1 MNDTLVPIWIIANNE
16 GTVLSAHCLA
26 CKAGLAECCSHIGS
40 VLFYIEAWNRIHGK
54 LAFTR
59 VKCTW
64 LLPTYVNEVPY
75 SEVKDINF
83 KSAKKLKTELDDRI
97 DDLCQS
103 FTTQIVKPTV
113 KPVVEAPIPSQAEMK
128 ALFSEVNKSSKK
140 PVILSLVPEFSDQ
153 FVLKSRQIP
162 TLPDLYNHDN
172 LTLSYP
178 ELLEKCGEV
187 RVVLSDSD
195 IDLIE
200 HDTREQSHGGAFFK
214 HRAGRVGASTS
225 YSVAHTNPAQPSIS
239 LIKNIC
245 YPQLFRAKS
254 KAINHGIKNESKA
267 IDAYRSLMSANHKD
281 FALEKCGVFIDKEH
295 PWMHATPDFLCSC
308 SCCRKGCGEV
318 KCPYSIDDCDFDSY
332 AAKKSACLEKV
343 NGKFRLK
350 RNHQYYYQVQQQL
363 HITGRQFC
371 DFVVCAFSN
380 DGTPMFFMERIFPNI
395 NHWEIT
401 VLQITKVWRTCI
413 LPELLPVA
421 HWLLNSLC

>member
-1 MNDTLVPIWIIANNE
+1 M
-16 GTVLSAHCLA
+16 
-26 CKAGLAECCSHIGS
+26 
-40 VLFYIEAWNRIHGK
+40 
-54 LAFTR
+54 
-59 VKCTW
+59 
-64 LLPTYVNEVPY
+64 PY

-97 DDLCQS
+97 NDLCQS

-140 PVILSLVPEFSDQ
+140 PVILSLVPEFSEQ
-153 FVLKSRQIP
+153 FVLKSRRIP

-187 RVVLSDSD
+187 RVALSDSD

-200 HDTREQSHGGAFFK
+200 HDTREQSHGAAFFK

-254 KAINHGIKNESKA
+254 KAINHGIKNESRA
-267 IDAYRSLMSANHKD
+267 IDAYKSLMSANHKD
-281 FALEKCGVFIDKEH
+281 FALEKCGVFID
-295 PWMHATPDFLCSC
+295 
-308 SCCRKGCGEV
+308 
-318 KCPYSIDDCDFDSY
+318 
-332 AAKKSACLEKV
+332 
-343 NGKFRLK
+343 
-350 RNHQYYYQVQQQL
+350 
-363 HITGRQFC
+363 
-371 DFVVCAFSN
+371 
-380 DGTPMFFMERIFPNI
+380 
-395 NHWEIT
+395 
-401 VLQITKVWRTCI
+401 
-413 LPELLPVA
+413 
-421 HWLLNSLC
+421 